1 MIRPDPGL
9 TGDRGGEMPDPA
21 GVPAAG
27 GVLPRAADATAQAVA
42 AEWIVA
48 FLRPVGLVAFALIGW
63 LKPPN
68 HPVEL
73 SLLWFF
79 VAVGALYAVYIF
91 HLLMGGR
98 VARDLPHY
106 LSFLLLCD
114 ILLLVALTYFSN
126 IFHQGLL
133 FFFHLL
139 IIVVALRAN
148 FRFSLAIG
156 PIMIVA
162 YYLSVL
168 LAAGEV
174 SPGRFLLDA
183 VGLVGVALV
192 CGWFAEGRSKAWR
205 LVRAVDRDLAAT
217 ASDLDAARHE
227 LDVLRRSQE
236 LQRDFFAIISHELRT
251 PLTGIIGYSDLMLL
265 GEVGGLE
272 ERQREFIREIM
283 GKGIDL
289 LNLIDNILNIH
300 KVQSGRWSLRLGPV
314 DPARLVEDALATVL
328 PEAKK
333 KGVAIDF
340 DRLGELPEM
349 IADGDKVKLVLL
361 NILANAVR
369 YTPAGRRV
377 RVVAEVVVDATL
389 EARFP
394 HLISNAEAVRIL
406 IADEGPG
413 VAPDDRPHIFE
424 LFYRGRGLSRDSSPS
439 RMGLGLAVAKEI
451 VDLHWGRIWIEEA
464 PGGGSQFC
472 FTLPLR
478 PLRTA
483 RKVALVT
490 SSFKIETIIEGLLLQ
505 FSEELRKKRLTV
517 ERAGWPAADGR
528 PYMLTADRQLLQS
541 VLFNVLN
548 NNIRY
553 AYPGTGIFVSIER
566 FAAAGRVR
574 IRLANRGEIL
584 LEGLVEQVNRGQPAA
599 QSDENLDLRHVHVN
613 LALARDIIESHGGTF
628 LLETLGRQGAA
639 VTIVLAAT

>member
-1 MIRPDPGL
+1 MTSPTAVPPPPPSPPPESAAAIPVA
-9 TGDRGGEMPDPA
+9 TG
-21 GVPAAG
+21 
-27 GVLPRAADATAQAVA
+27 ATAQAVA

-48 FLRPVGLVAFALIGW
+48 FLRPVGLVVFALIGW
-63 LKPPN
+63 LKPPS

-91 HLLMGGR
+91 YLLAEGR

-106 LSFLLLCD
+106 LSFFLVCD

-168 LAAGEV
+168 LAADDV
-174 SPGRFLLDA
+174 PAGRFALDA

-205 LVRAVDRDLAAT
+205 LVRKVDRDLAST
-217 ASDLDAARHE
+217 SSDLDEARRE
-227 LDVLRRSQE
+227 LEVLRRSQE
-236 LQRDFFAIISHELRT
+236 MQRDFFAIVSHELRT
-251 PLTGIIGYSDLMLL
+251 PLTGTIGYSDLMLL
-265 GEVGGLE
+265 GEVGPLE
-272 ERQREFIREIM
+272 ERQREYIQGIM

-300 KVQSGRWSLRLGPV
+300 KVQSGRWALRLAPV
-314 DPARLVEDALATVL
+314 DPVRLVEEALATVR
-328 PEAKK
+328 PEAMK
-333 KGVAIDF
+333 KGVVIDLEREG
-340 DRLGELPEM
+340 DLPEM

-369 YTPAGRRV
+369 YTPSGRRV
-377 RVVAEVVVDATL
+377 RVAVEVIVDTSL

-394 HLISNAEAVRIL
+394 HLISSAEAVRIL

-413 VAPDDRPHIFE
+413 ISATDRSHVFE
-424 LFYRGRGLSRDSSPS
+424 LFYRGRGLGHDSSPS

-451 VDLHWGRIWIEEA
+451 VELHWGRIWIEEA
-464 PGGGSQFC
+464 SGGGSQFC

-483 RKVALVT
+483 RKVALIT
-490 SSFKIETIIEGLLLQ
+490 SSFNVETLFGGLLLQ
-505 FSEELRKKRLTV
+505 FEDELRKKRLTV
-517 ERAGWPAADGR
+517 ERVGWPAADGR
-528 PYMLTADRQLLQS
+528 PFMLTADRQLVQS
-541 VLFNVLN
+541 VLFNILN

-553 AYPGTGIFVSIER
+553 AYPGSGILVSIDR
-566 FAAAGRVR
+566 LASPDRVR
-574 IRLANRGEIL
+574 IRVANRGEIMH
-584 LEGLVEQVNRGQPAA
+584 EGLVEQVNRGGAVAA
-599 QSDENLDLRHVHVN
+599 GDENLDLRHVHVN

-628 LLETLGRQGAA
+628 LLENLGSQGAA
-639 VTIVLAAT
+639 VTIVLTAT

>member
-1 MIRPDPGL
+1 MPGL
-9 TGDRGGEMPDPA
+9 TEDPA
-21 GVPAAG
+21 GAPTARGAIPG
-27 GVLPRAADATAQAVA
+27 AADATAQAVA

-48 FLRPVGLVAFALIGW
+48 FLRPVGLVAFSLIGW
-63 LKPPN
+63 LKPPT
-68 HPVEL
+68 HPVDL

-91 HLLMGGR
+91 HLLTGGR
-98 VARDLPHY
+98 VARELPHY
-106 LSFLLLCD
+106 LSFFLVCD

-168 LAAGEV
+168 LAADEV
-174 SPGRFLLDA
+174 SSGRFALDA
-183 VGLVGVALV
+183 LGLVGVALV

-205 LVRAVDRDLAAT
+205 LVRAVDRDLASA
-217 ASDLDAARHE
+217 ASDLDEARHE

-236 LQRDFFAIISHELRT
+236 LQRDFFAIVSHELRT

-265 GEVGGLE
+265 GEVGRLE
-272 ERQREFIREIM
+272 ERQREYIREIM

-300 KVQSGRWSLRLGPV
+300 KVQSGRWSLRLRPV
-314 DPARLVEDALATVL
+314 DPARLVEDALATIR
-328 PEAKK
+328 PEALK
-333 KGVAIDF
+333 KGVALDF
-340 DRLGELPEM
+340 EREGELPEM

-369 YTPAGRRV
+369 YTPPGRRV
-377 RVVAEVVVDATL
+377 RVAAEVVVDTTL

-394 HLISNAEAVRIL
+394 HLISSAEAVRIL

-413 VAPDDRPHIFE
+413 IAAADRPHVFE
-424 LFYRGRGLSRDSSPS
+424 LFYRGRGLARDSSPS

-451 VDLHWGRIWIEEA
+451 VELHWGRIWIEEA
-464 PGGGSQFC
+464 TGGGSQFC

-483 RKVALVT
+483 RRVALVT
-490 SSFKIETIIEGLLLQ
+490 SSFRIETIIEGLLLQ
-505 FSEELRKKRLTV
+505 FNEELRKKRLTV
-517 ERAGWPAADGR
+517 ERTGWPAADGR
-528 PYMLTADRQLLQS
+528 PYMLTADRQLVQS
-541 VLFNVLN
+541 VLFNIFN
-548 NNIRY
+548 NNLRY
-553 AYPGTGIFVSIER
+553 AYPGTGIFVSIDRLALPE
-566 FAAAGRVR
+566 RVR

-584 LEGLVEQVNRGQPAA
+584 HEGLVEQVNRGEPAP
-599 QSDENLDLRHVHVN
+599 SGPENLDLRHVHVN

-628 LLETLGRQGAA
+628 LLENLGRQGAA